1 MNAAAASSPVDE
13 PPDKR
18 IDSTL
23 KLMPWDVR
31 AALARGLVTRARPAS
46 DEVSLSPSFII
57 TAGEVDDMVVRAC
70 SAVDAVTDEVLRDRV
85 WADTA

>member
-1 MNAAAASSPVDE
+1 
-13 PPDKR
+13 
-18 IDSTL
+18 
-23 KLMPWDVR
+23 
-31 AALARGLVTRARPAS
+31 
-46 DEVSLSPSFII
+46 LSPSFII